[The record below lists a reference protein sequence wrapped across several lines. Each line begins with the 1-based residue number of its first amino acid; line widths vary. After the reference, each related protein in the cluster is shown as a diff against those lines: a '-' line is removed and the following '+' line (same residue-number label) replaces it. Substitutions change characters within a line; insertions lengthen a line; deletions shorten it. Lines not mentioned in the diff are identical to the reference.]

1 MFYLRYLC
9 LFAYSGVQHI
19 LCCVLFFIY
28 VASFSGLSI
37 FIATSVISNFYLLS
51 TTFSIYIIITIDN
64 CLCQKQ
70 SPGWKYQHMTP
81 GEYDLI
87 PHCHHCYIVTYIAL
101 YCRLLSICIGW
112 LGWLNELGIG
122 LSSNSYKPITNTAWV
137 RAWLCKLQKN
147 DALDLQPQVIRFTSC
162 LPMVGGSLRH
172 SGFFHHKNWS
182 P

>member
-1 MFYLRYLC
+1 
-9 LFAYSGVQHI
+9 
-19 LCCVLFFIY
+19 
-28 VASFSGLSI
+28 
-37 FIATSVISNFYLLS
+37 
-51 TTFSIYIIITIDN
+51 
-64 CLCQKQ
+64 
-70 SPGWKYQHMTP
+70 MTP

-147 DALDLQPQVIRFTSC
+147 DALDLQPQVIRFNN
-162 LPMVGGSLRH
+162 GQ
-172 SGFFHHKNWS
+172 KNKDIKTNIDVQNNTQKTKDRGKRT